1 MENAE
6 KQRWAKRLRA
16 LAERAGV
23 HGDPDRSAS
32 SDKILSAEEKARLQL
47 LVFTSGAPST
57 MANHIRR
64 FEKFERWAHRSGID
78 FYPITDDKVLKCAMD
93 LDARDCGPTVL
104 PSLRTA
110 IRWVAFR
117 VNFKIPSIDTAA
129 MKALEKDVFTK
140 RGKPL
145 KEAIPFDIEL
155 VGAME
160 GFVVQATHPT
170 PARIFMWWVL
180 CMIFASLRF
189 DDAIHVKPH
198 ELEVRPEGLF
208 GVSWQTK
215 TERKRRGT
223 KFVVL
228 FLSLSVLG
236 SKWVL
241 SFSTRSSLGSRETS
255 GSQRWRT
262 RPPGGVLPPSML
274 DRFSGYTTWCGSRA
288 RMPASRRRLWT
299 RSLT

>member
-1 MENAE
+1 
-6 KQRWAKRLRA
+6 
-16 LAERAGV
+16 
-23 HGDPDRSAS
+23 
-32 SDKILSAEEKARLQL
+32 
-47 LVFTSGAPST
+47 

-64 FEKFERWAHRSGID
+64 FEKFGRWAHRSGID
-78 FYPITDDKVLKCAMD
+78 FYPITDDKVLKYAMD

-160 GFVVQATHPT
+160 GFVVQATYPT

-189 DDAIHVKPH
+189 DDAIHVTP
-198 ELEVRPEGLF
+198 
-208 GVSWQTK
+208 
-215 TERKRRGT
+215 
-223 KFVVL
+223 
-228 FLSLSVLG
+228 
-236 SKWVL
+236 
-241 SFSTRSSLGSRETS
+241 
-255 GSQRWRT
+255 
-262 RPPGGVLPPSML
+262 
-274 DRFSGYTTWCGSRA
+274 RA
-288 RMPASRRRLWT
+288 RGEAGGFVRCLLADKDGEEASGN
-299 RSLT
+299 

>member
-32 SDKILSAEEKARLQL
+32 SDGILSAEEKARLQL

-78 FYPITDDKVLKCAMD
+78 FYPITDDKVLKYAMD

-140 RGKPL
+140 RGKTSQGGNPVRHRAGQSWSASWSRRL
-145 KEAIPFDIEL
+145 TRPRLAFSC
-155 VGAME
+155 G
-160 GFVVQATHPT
+160 GFSA
-170 PARIFMWWVL
+170 
-180 CMIFASLRF
+180 
-189 DDAIHVKPH
+189 
-198 ELEVRPEGLF
+198 
-208 GVSWQTK
+208 
-215 TERKRRGT
+215 
-223 KFVVL
+223 
-228 FLSLSVLG
+228 
-236 SKWVL
+236 
-241 SFSTRSSLGSRETS
+241 RSSLLS
-255 GSQRWRT
+255 GST
-262 RPPGGVLPPSML
+262 
-274 DRFSGYTTWCGSRA
+274 
-288 RMPASRRRLWT
+288 T
-299 RSLT
+299 RST